1 MARTRELLRN
11 LDIPLLA
18 VTLVLVGFGIVMIY
32 SATYGSGA
40 AGVRELYRR
49 QAIWALLSLGVM
61 AGAIA
66 LPNKVFNGFAY
77 LIYGFAILLL
87 IVTVF
92 LGLKGRWL
100 AIGPLSFQSSE
111 FAKIATAM
119 ALARYLFGRKQLTPG
134 RVMTC
139 FVICLLPMLLVAK
152 QPDLGTSLVFAAI
165 LFPVLYQAG
174 LRPLY
179 LFFILTPLINI
190 LCAFWWISWGIFI
203 VVLLIVIYLSRP
215 SFATAVFLIAL
226 NLGIGIAV
234 PVLWGRL
241 QKYQQERILS
251 FLDPNRDPLGAGYQV
266 IQSKV
271 AIGSG
276 RIFGKGF
283 LQGTQTKLAFL
294 PKQHTDFIFSVV
306 GEELGFLGAMSVL
319 LAFLFVIWRGI
330 RIATSAKNRFA
341 SLMAVGLVS
350 IIAFHVFVNTGMAMG
365 ILPVTGLPLPFLSYG
380 GSSLMTSMLLVGLL
394 LNVGMRQHE
403 Y

>member
-1 MARTRELLRN
+1 M
-11 LDIPLLA
+11 
-18 VTLVLVGFGIVMIY
+18 
-32 SATYGSGA
+32 
-40 AGVRELYRR
+40 
-49 QAIWALLSLGVM
+49 
-61 AGAIA
+61 
-66 LPNKVFNGFAY
+66 
-77 LIYGFAILLL
+77 
-87 IVTVF
+87 
-92 LGLKGRWL
+92 
-100 AIGPLSFQSSE
+100 
-111 FAKIATAM
+111 
-119 ALARYLFGRKQLTPG
+119 
-134 RVMTC
+134 
-139 FVICLLPMLLVAK
+139 
-152 QPDLGTSLVFAAI
+152 
-165 LFPVLYQAG
+165 
-174 LRPLY
+174 
-179 LFFILTPLINI
+179 
-190 LCAFWWISWGIFI
+190 
-203 VVLLIVIYLSRP
+203 
-215 SFATAVFLIAL
+215 
-226 NLGIGIAV
+226 
-234 PVLWGRL
+234 
-241 QKYQQERILS
+241 S